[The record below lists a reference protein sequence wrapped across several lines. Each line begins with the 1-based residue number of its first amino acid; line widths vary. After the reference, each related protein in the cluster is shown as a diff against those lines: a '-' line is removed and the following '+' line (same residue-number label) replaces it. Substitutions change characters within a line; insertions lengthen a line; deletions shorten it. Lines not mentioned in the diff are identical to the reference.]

1 MKKMKLLNSQQLD
14 ETQICSVEWGGGGDE
29 TETIHK
35 KYTLYNSLYLNEAGE
50 KKKSL

>member
-1 MKKMKLLNSQQLD
+1 MKLKYALLS
-14 ETQICSVEWGGGGDE
+14 GGDE

-35 KYTLYNSLYLNEAGE
+35 KYTLCNSLYLNEAGE

>member
-1 MKKMKLLNSQQLD
+1 MKLKYALLSG
-14 ETQICSVEWGGGGDE
+14 GGGGDE